1 MKSREE
7 LKRMKRTAD
16 RRGHFSTIA
25 FIISAFLMGLGY
37 AYGTDGKKAPTEI
50 GMFGEY
56 WVLFLILG
64 IAGMIFSIMA
74 LCSNGKEFTREYKK
88 HIVEKAAS
96 ELFDEYSYRP
106 GEGFD
111 KEVLEEKGLLKIK
124 DGFKS
129 NDMLSGTYHDVSF
142 IRADIEMQ
150 KDFTGD
156 VFKGNWTMF
165 SFQKPFHSDLQVTC
179 GDLKKHSKINR
190 GLFTSKDKKRQV
202 FTTGNEAF
210 DEEFVCSAQDEEE
223 ARTLLTPTVM
233 SKLLSFHE
241 RTGYPFVIGWVD
253 QNIHLIV
260 ENGIDTAAPGEGKEL
275 AFGPA
280 IEKTKYDFNIICEII
295 DEMMMSR
302 SIFADYVMAELEKSK
317 NSNDETETYGRY

>member
-1 MKSREE
+1 M
-7 LKRMKRTAD
+7 T
-16 RRGHFSTIA
+16 
-25 FIISAFLMGLGY
+25 
-37 AYGTDGKKAPTEI
+37 
-50 GMFGEY
+50 
-56 WVLFLILG
+56 
-64 IAGMIFSIMA
+64 FSIMA
-74 LCSNGKEFTREYKK
+74 LCTKGKDFAREYKK
-88 HIVEKAAS
+88 HVVEHAAS
-96 ELFDEYSYRP
+96 ELFETYSYQP

-129 NDMLSGTYHDVSF
+129 NDMLSGTYHDVNF

-150 KDFTGD
+150 KEFMTGE
-156 VFKGNWTMF
+156 VLKGNWTMF

-190 GLFTSKDKKRQV
+190 GLFTSKDKKRHV

-210 DEEFVCSAQDEEE
+210 DDEFVCSAQDEEE

-233 SKLLSFHE
+233 SKLLSFHD
-241 RTGYPFVIGWVD
+241 RTGYSFVIGWVD

-260 ENGIDTAAPGEGKEL
+260 ENGIDTAAPGAGKEL
-275 AFGPA
+275 AIGPA
-280 IEKTKYDFNIICEII
+280 IEKTKNDFSIICEII

-302 SIFADYVMAELEKSK
+302 SIFADYVMAELEKEKTQLGAGAAGVSDWAGPED
-317 NSNDETETYGRY
+317 NTYETRGSNY

>member
-7 LKRMKRTAD
+7 LKEMKRKAD
-16 RRGHFSTIA
+16 RWENFSSIA
-25 FIISAFLMGLGY
+25 LVFWMFLIGSSL
-37 AYGTDGKKAPTEI
+37 AYGTEGNTAPTEI
-50 GMFGEY
+50 EMFGRY
-56 WVLFLILG
+56 WVLFLLLG
-64 IAGMIFSIMA
+64 IIGMTFSIMA
-74 LCSNGKEFTREYKK
+74 LCTKGKEFAREYKK
-88 HIVEKAAS
+88 HVVEKAAS
-96 ELFDEYSYRP
+96 ELFETYSYQP

-129 NDMLSGTYHDVSF
+129 NDMLSGTYHDVNF

-150 KDFTGD
+150 KDFTGE

-233 SKLLSFHE
+233 SKLLNFHE
-241 RTGYPFVIGWVD
+241 RTGYSFVIGWVD

-280 IEKTKYDFNIICEII
+280 IEKTKNDFNIICEII
-295 DEMMMSR
+295 DEMIMSR
-302 SIFADYVMAELEKSK
+302 SIFSDYVTELLSAEQ
-317 NSNDETETYGRY
+317 NETDSEGAGAH